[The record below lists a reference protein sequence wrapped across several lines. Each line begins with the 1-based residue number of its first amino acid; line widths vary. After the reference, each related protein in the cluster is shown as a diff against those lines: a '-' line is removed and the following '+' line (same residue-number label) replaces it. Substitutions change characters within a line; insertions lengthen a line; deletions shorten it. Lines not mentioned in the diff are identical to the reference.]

1 VTLRTMLGIGWS
13 ILCGFAGGWLVLMP
27 WALNV
32 QGGGDWTT
40 VTKVSFGTG
49 LGLLVF
55 CLIGLVATTLQI
67 VRLLAPPRRARA
79 SESGEQQ
86 QQQQQAADQESL
98 DRALLQLATKLVAD
112 LEAPAPGQTQPA
124 GPAAA
129 PAAAA
134 PAPNGIT
141 TRPQVPSTVPAGP
154 TEGASTPTGGG
165 TPTWRRVDQ

>member
-1 VTLRTMLGIGWS
+1 MTLRTMLGIAWS
-13 ILCGFAGGWLVLMP
+13 ILCGIVGGWLVLMP

-55 CLIGLVATTLQI
+55 CLIGLIGTAMQI

-79 SESGEQQ
+79 AEPAAQQ
-86 QQQQQAADQESL
+86 QQQADQESL

-112 LEAPAPGQTQPA
+112 LEAPAPGQAQTA
-124 GPAAA
+124 GQTAA
-129 PAAAA
+129 PAAG
-134 PAPNGIT
+134 PSAPNGMS
-141 TRPQVPSTVPAGP
+141 TRPQAPSTVPDGP
-154 TEGASTPTGGG
+154 TQGGTTPSGGG

>member
-1 VTLRTMLGIGWS
+1 MLGIGWS

-55 CLIGLVATTLQI
+55 CLIGLIATSLQI
-67 VRLLAPPRRARA
+67 VRLLARPRQARA
-79 SESGEQQ
+79 PEPAAQQ
-86 QQQQQAADQESL
+86 QHADQESL

-112 LEAPAPGQTQPA
+112 LEAPAPGQAQPA
-124 GPAAA
+124 GPAPAQAA
-129 PAAAA
+129 GATAA
-134 PAPNGIT
+134 NGISN
-141 TRPQVPSTVPAGP
+141 RPQVPSTVPGGP
-154 TEGASTPTGGG
+154 TEGGAPQTGGG